1 MLRKVGLVG
10 GLVLLACLV
19 PGAAQVADEFDEY
32 GGRVGVRRAAT
43 GFFRTT
49 RGEGRW
55 WLVDPSGSVFISV
68 GVNRVSLRPRD
79 PRKEKESPYRE
90 AALEKYRTE
99 GEWSRAAVERL
110 RGWGFNTLGAG
121 SEGATWGRG
130 MPYTV
135 GLKCTSVVPLGEGC
149 EFPDVYDPAYER
161 AVRRHASRV
170 CRSQASDRWLVG
182 YFTDDDVGWGSAEE
196 GAGSLLAEFLGLDD
210 EAPGRRALLT
220 FLALRHLNIG
230 ELNEVWGTEYASFE
244 EVGRTPQVGS
254 HIPRDDVAAFQ
265 REVAGRYFQ
274 VAHDAI
280 RAVDAYHLI
289 LGPQF
294 DGEAPG
300 AVLRAMG
307 EYVDVVSL
315 GCQGTRPPAEQVREI
330 YRVTQLPVLVLRFG
344 FRATE
349 PSGVA
354 EGEEAAG
361 ATREERAELYEQ
373 FVRDL
378 LALPMVVGYHW
389 VDHTDE
395 AVRDARGRYVGGF
408 GLVNVRDEP
417 YGPLV
422 AAARRVN
429 RDVYRLATGKAA
441 SPSGAE
447 DGG

>member
-1 MLRKVGLVG
+1 MLRKAGLVA
-10 GLVLLACLV
+10 GLMLFACLV

-55 WLVDPSGSVFISV
+55 WLVDPSGSAFISV

-79 PRKEKESPYRE
+79 TDDEKNGPYRQ
-90 AALEKYRTE
+90 AALAKHRTE
-99 GEWSRAAVERL
+99 AEWSRSVVERL

-121 SEGATWGRG
+121 SDRATWERG

-135 GLKCTSVVPLGEGC
+135 GLKCTLAVSLGEGR
-149 EFPDVYDPAYER
+149 EFPDVYDSAYER
-161 AVRRHASRV
+161 AVRRQASRV
-170 CRSQASDRWLVG
+170 CRSLASDRWLVG
-182 YFTDDDVGWGSAEE
+182 YFTDDEVRWGSAEE
-196 GAGSLLAEFLGLDD
+196 SAGSLLAEFLGLED
-210 EAPGRRALLT
+210 EAPGRQALLR
-220 FLALRHLNIG
+220 FLARRHVNVG

-254 HIPRDDVAAFQ
+254 HIPREDVIAFQ

-274 VAHDAI
+274 IAHDAI
-280 RAVDAYHLI
+280 RAVDKYHLI
-289 LGPQF
+289 LGPRF
-294 DGEAPG
+294 DGEAPR
-300 AVLRAMG
+300 AVLEAMG
-307 EYVDVVSL
+307 EYVGVVSL
-315 GCQGTRPPAEQVREI
+315 KCHGTAPPAEQVREI
-330 YRVTQLPVLVLRFG
+330 YRVTQLPVLISRFG
-344 FRATE
+344 FPAAG

-361 ATREERAELYEQ
+361 ATREKRPELYEE
-373 FVRDL
+373 FVREL

-389 VDHTDE
+389 VDHADE
-395 AVRDARGRYVGGF
+395 AVRDRRGRYVGGF

-422 AAARRVN
+422 AAARQVN
-429 RDVYRLATGKAA
+429 RDVYRLAAGKA
-441 SPSGAE
+441 PDPEGTE
-447 DGG
+447 EGD

>member
-1 MLRKVGLVG
+1 MLRKVGLVA
-10 GLVLLACLV
+10 GLVLFACLV
-19 PGAAQVADEFDEY
+19 PGAAQVADELDEY

-49 RGEGRW
+49 RAEGRW
-55 WLVDPSGSVFISV
+55 WLVDPSGSVFISA
-68 GVNRVSLRPRD
+68 GVNQVSLRPRD
-79 PRKEKESPYRE
+79 PRKEKERTYRE
-90 AALEKYRTE
+90 AALESYRTE
-99 GEWSRAAVERL
+99 GGWSRAVVERL

-121 SEGATWGRG
+121 SDPPTWGRG

-135 GLKCTSVVPLGEGC
+135 GLECTSAVPLGEGR

-161 AVRRHASRV
+161 AVLRHARRV
-170 CRSQASDRWLVG
+170 CRSHASDRWLVG
-182 YFTDDDVGWGSAEE
+182 YFTDDEVGWGSAEE
-196 GAGSLLAEFLGLDD
+196 SAGSLLAEFLGLED
-210 EAPGRRALLT
+210 EAPGRQALLS
-220 FLALRHLNIG
+220 FLARRHVNIG
-230 ELNEVWGTEYASFE
+230 ELNEVWRTEYASFE

-254 HIPRDDVAAFQ
+254 HIPRDDLAAFQ
-265 REVAGRYFQ
+265 GEAAGRYFQ
-274 VAHDAI
+274 IAHDAI

-315 GCQGTRPPAEQVREI
+315 KCLGTTPPAEQVREI
-330 YRVTQLPVLVLRFG
+330 YRVTQLPVLVSQFG
-344 FRATE
+344 FRA
-349 PSGVA
+349 PGPPGLA
-354 EGEEAAG
+354 EGEG
-361 ATREERAELYEQ
+361 ADGSTREERAELYEQ
-373 FVRDL
+373 FVREL

-389 VDHTDE
+389 VDHADE
-395 AVRDARGRYVGGF
+395 AVRDRGGRYVGGF

-429 RDVYRLATGKAA
+429 GDVYRLAAGKAPN
-441 SPSGAE
+441 PSGADE
-447 DGG
+447 GG

>member
-1 MLRKVGLVG
+1 MLRKVGLLA
-10 GLVLLACLV
+10 GLVLFACLV

-55 WLVDPSGSVFISV
+55 WLVDPRGSVFISV
-68 GVNRVSLRPRD
+68 GVNRVSLRPHD
-79 PRKEKESPYRE
+79 PRKEKEDPYRE
-90 AALEKYRTE
+90 AVLEKYRTE
-99 GEWSRAAVERL
+99 AEWSNAVVERL

-121 SEGATWGRG
+121 SDRATWGRG

-135 GLKCTSVVPLGEGC
+135 GLKCTSAVPVGEGR

-170 CRSQASDRWLVG
+170 CRSHASDRRLVG
-182 YFTDDDVGWGSAEE
+182 YFTDDVLRWGSAEE
-196 GAGSLLAEFLGLDD
+196 SAGSLLAEFLGLED
-210 EAPGRRALLT
+210 EAPGRRALLG
-220 FLALRHLNIG
+220 FLARRHVNIG

-254 HIPRDDVAAFQ
+254 HIPREDVAAFQ
-265 REVAGRYFQ
+265 REVAERYFQ

-280 RAVDAYHLI
+280 RAVDEHHLI

-300 AVLRAMG
+300 AVLQAMD
-307 EYVDVVSL
+307 EYVDLVSL
-315 GCQGTRPPAEQVREI
+315 KCEGTAPPAEQVREI
-330 YRVTQLPVLVLRFG
+330 YRVTQLPVLISRFG
-344 FRATE
+344 FRAAG
-349 PSGVA
+349 PPGVA

-373 FVRDL
+373 FVREL

-389 VDHTDE
+389 VDHADE
-395 AVRDARGRYVGGF
+395 PVRDRRGRYLDGF

-417 YGPLV
+417 YGPLA

-429 RDVYRLATGKAA
+429 GDVYRLATGKAPN
-441 SPSGAE
+441 PSGAE